1 MQPGRLCFG
10 MATPHRT
17 EIQVRFGDTDA
28 LGHVNNAAFAAYA
41 ELGRLEF
48 LKQLGKHVTDL
59 ILATLYIDYRR
70 QVQYDDRV
78 HIDTWIESLGTS
90 SMTVAQAV
98 YANDK
103 LAADVKSV
111 VVHFDYKTGKS
122 MPLTDD
128 IRAVLEPYR
137 RPA

>member
-1 MQPGRLCFG
+1 MS
-10 MATPHRT
+10 TTHRT

-28 LGHVNNAAFAAYA
+28 LGHVNNAAYAAYA
-41 ELGRLEF
+41 ELGRLHF
-48 LKQLGKHVTDL
+48 LQMLGKHVTSL

-78 HIDTWIESLGTS
+78 HIDTWVESLGTS
-90 SMTVAQAV
+90 SMTMRQAI
-98 YANDK
+98 YANDQ

-111 VVHFDYKTGKS
+111 VVHFDYGSGKS

-128 IRAVLEPYR
+128 MREVLAEYR
-137 RPA
+137 REGNGD